1 MSKTLEGILGVL
13 TFIFFCAIAASH
25 NHHNDVGGVSS
36 VVEAP
41 APIFRVYE
49 CRGDEGFIELEVAD
63 FEVRVKRRG
72 LAEGESHWVS
82 KEWLSTECGDPE
94 FRELYE
100 WEVFGL

>member
-1 MSKTLEGILGVL
+1 MSRALDGILGVL
-13 TFIFFCAIAASH
+13 TFIFFSAIAASYS
-25 NHHNDVGGVSS
+25 DGGGGSS

-41 APIFRVYE
+41 APIFRVYD
-49 CRGDEGFIELEVAD
+49 CRGDVEFIELEVAD

-82 KEWLSTECGDPE
+82 KEWLSTECGGPE

>member
-1 MSKTLEGILGVL
+1 VSRVLEGVLGVF
-13 TFIFFCAIAASH
+13 TFILFCAIAASH
-25 NHHNDVGGVSS
+25 NGVSSSGGVSS

-41 APIFRVYE
+41 APIFRVYD
-49 CRGDEGFIELEVAD
+49 CRGDVELIELEVAD

-72 LAEGESHWVS
+72 LAEEGSHWVS
-82 KEWLSTECGDPE
+82 KEWLSTECGGPE